1 MAYFYRWQYCDMDF
15 LRHCLKQYS
24 LLLEK
29 IPSAILTEETTG
41 TQMFVTGY
49 LSDCI
54 KRCDDGFDD
63 YTMTALLPEGAATVT
78 LQENRD
84 TVRRLSTRYHG
95 EYAAL
100 LPEMAAYYFSKA
112 GRQRRRDTEQ
122 ALGSRCF
129 AFFDHAYNRMLETQF
144 LRHDFRWVG
153 GEIPS
158 VNHLKT
164 LSDAADLTE
173 ALGQFRRE
181 EYGRRKKHDLSHA
194 KLCTFLETQFG
205 ILYFENRSASYL
217 LQPVSGGFSADD
229 GSTESW
235 LLWRCNRLLG
245 GIALTAERKVCRLF
259 GTDENDRQQVLAA
272 YFCFCRQKGIL
283 FSGEMQLC
291 QPEYPEPL
299 GKDFLPWKW
308 ESGKVTPQLLQ
319 TIADQLRQCAPEQA
333 ADWCW
338 LLGTRLVFTVLPLA
352 KEALAALPQLER
364 DAFFVQAEQFLRETA
379 TALGDQPQPLTKPD
393 FAKLTEQD
401 GKLLPVDS
409 KEKLRRYARLYPT
422 LACTKFP
429 IRQKN
434 GYVWLPEQ
442 PVRQSAKAA
451 SDGITLPE
459 IRRELLLKQL
469 QLPPEKIA
477 LEQVYPL
484 CYEDMGFFSENGSH
498 RKRGE
503 DFLKEAPQL
512 LQDYEA
518 QHGKVLRER
527 YSPEEWD
534 WFRQAAD

>member
-1 MAYFYRWQYCDMDF
+1 MPAG
-15 LRHCLKQYS
+15 
-24 LLLEK
+24 
-29 IPSAILTEETTG
+29 IPRTAGERFPAVEVGVRQGHAAAAANHSRPTAAMCSG
-41 TQMFVTGY
+41 TSCG
-49 LSDCI
+49 L
-54 KRCDDGFDD
+54 
-63 YTMTALLPEGAATVT
+63 
-78 LQENRD
+78 
-84 TVRRLSTRYHG
+84 
-95 EYAAL
+95 
-100 LPEMAAYYFSKA
+100 
-112 GRQRRRDTEQ
+112 
-122 ALGSRCF
+122 
-129 AFFDHAYNRMLETQF
+129 
-144 LRHDFRWVG
+144 
-153 GEIPS
+153 
-158 VNHLKT
+158 
-164 LSDAADLTE
+164 
-173 ALGQFRRE
+173 
-181 EYGRRKKHDLSHA
+181 
-194 KLCTFLETQFG
+194 
-205 ILYFENRSASYL
+205 
-217 LQPVSGGFSADD
+217 
-229 GSTESW
+229 
-235 LLWRCNRLLG
+235 
-245 GIALTAERKVCRLF
+245 
-259 GTDENDRQQVLAA
+259 VLAA
-272 YFCFCRQKGIL
+272 GDTAGI
-283 FSGEMQLC
+283 
-291 QPEYPEPL
+291 Y
-299 GKDFLPWKW
+299 
-308 ESGKVTPQLLQ
+308 
-319 TIADQLRQCAPEQA
+319 CAA
-333 ADWCW
+333 A
-338 LLGTRLVFTVLPLA
+338 G

-379 TALGDQPQPLTKPD
+379 TALGDQPQPLTEPN
-393 FAKLTEQD
+393 FEKLTAQY
-401 GKLLPVDS
+401 GKLLLVDS

>member
-1 MAYFYRWQYCDMDF
+1 
-15 LRHCLKQYS
+15 
-24 LLLEK
+24 
-29 IPSAILTEETTG
+29 
-41 TQMFVTGY
+41 
-49 LSDCI
+49 
-54 KRCDDGFDD
+54 
-63 YTMTALLPEGAATVT
+63 
-78 LQENRD
+78 
-84 TVRRLSTRYHG
+84 
-95 EYAAL
+95 
-100 LPEMAAYYFSKA
+100 
-112 GRQRRRDTEQ
+112 
-122 ALGSRCF
+122 
-129 AFFDHAYNRMLETQF
+129 MLETQF

-259 GTDENDRQQVLAA
+259 GTDENERQQVLAA
-272 YFCFCRQKGIL
+272 YFCFCRQKGFP

-291 QPEYPEPL
+291 QPEYAEPL

-308 ESGKVTPQLLQ
+308 ESGKVTTQLLQ
-319 TIADQLRQCAPEQA
+319 AIADQLRQCVLEQSV
-333 ADWCW
+333 DWCW

-352 KEALAALPQLER
+352 KKALAALPQPER
-364 DAFFVQAEQFLRETA
+364 DAFFVQTEQFLRETA
-379 TALGDQPQPLTKPD
+379 TALGDQPQPLTEPD
-393 FAKLTEQD
+393 FEKLTAQY
-401 GKLLPVDS
+401 GKLLLADS
-409 KEKLRRYARLYPT
+409 AEKLRRYAHLYPT

-442 PVRQSAKAA
+442 PVQQSAESAP
-451 SDGITLPE
+451 DGTTLPAV
-459 IRRELLLKQL
+459 RRELLLKQL

-477 LEQVYPL
+477 LERVYPL

>member
-63 YTMTALLPEGAATVT
+63 YTMTALLPEGTASVT
-78 LQENRD
+78 LQGNGW
-84 TVRRLSTRYHG
+84 TIRRLSTRYHG
-95 EYAAL
+95 KYAAL
-100 LPEMAAYYFSKA
+100 LPEIAAYYFSKA

-129 AFFDHAYNRMLETQF
+129 AFFDYAYNRMLETQF

-259 GTDENDRQQVLAA
+259 GTDKNEQQQVLAA
-272 YFCFCRQKGIL
+272 YFCFCRQKGIP

-393 FAKLTEQD
+393 FAKLTEQY

>member
-1 MAYFYRWQYCDMDF
+1 MVYFYRWQYCDMDF

-41 TQMFVTGY
+41 TQMFVTGF

-63 YTMTALLPEGAATVT
+63 YTMTVLLPKGKTTIT
-78 LQENRD
+78 LQTDGR
-84 TVRRLSTRYHG
+84 TIRHVFTRYHG
-95 EYAAL
+95 KHAAL

-122 ALGSRCF
+122 AMESRCF
-129 AFFDHAYNRMLETQF
+129 AFFDYAYNRMLETQF

-364 DAFFVQAEQFLRETA
+364 DAFFVQAGN
-379 TALGDQPQPLTKPD
+379 GDC
-393 FAKLTEQD
+393 
-401 GKLLPVDS
+401 
-409 KEKLRRYARLYPT
+409 LRRPAAAADGAELRKT
-422 LACTKFP
+422 DGT
-429 IRQKN
+429 
-434 GYVWLPEQ
+434 
-442 PVRQSAKAA
+442 VRQAFASRFQGKAA
-451 SDGITLPE
+451 AVCPPVSHIGMHQVSDTAEKWLCLAAGATSTAISKSCL
-459 IRRELLLKQL
+459 RRHHPAGNPQRTAVETVAIAAGKNCSGTGLSPLL
-469 QLPPEKIA
+469 
-477 LEQVYPL
+477 
-484 CYEDMGFFSENGSH
+484 
-498 RKRGE
+498 
-503 DFLKEAPQL
+503 
-512 LQDYEA
+512 
-518 QHGKVLRER
+518 
-527 YSPEEWD
+527 
-534 WFRQAAD
+534 

>member
-245 GIALTAERKVCRLF
+245 GTALTAERKVCRLF
-259 GTDENDRQQVLAA
+259 GADENERQQVLAA
-272 YFCFCRQKGIL
+272 YFCFCRQKGIP

-379 TALGDQPQPLTKPD
+379 TALGDQPQPLTEPN
-393 FAKLTEQD
+393 FEKLTVQY
-401 GKLLPVDS
+401 GKLLLVDS

>member
-1 MAYFYRWQYCDMDF
+1 MAYSYRWQYCDMDF

-84 TVRRLSTRYHG
+84 TIRRLSTRYRG

-122 ALGSRCF
+122 TLGSRCF
-129 AFFDHAYNRMLETQF
+129 AFFDYAYNRMLETQF

-158 VNHLKT
+158 VNHLET

-181 EYGRRKKHDLSHA
+181 EYDRRKAHDLSHA
-194 KLCTFLETQFG
+194 KLCTFLGTRFG
-205 ILYFENRSASYL
+205 MLYFGSRFVSYL

-245 GIALTAERKVCRLF
+245 GISLTAERKVCRLF
-259 GTDENDRQQVLAA
+259 GTDENERQQVLAA
-272 YFCFCRQKGIL
+272 YFCFCRQKGIS
-283 FSGEMQLC
+283 FSGEVQLC
-291 QPEYPEPL
+291 QPEYAEPL

-319 TIADQLRQCAPEQA
+319 TIADQLGQCASERDT
-333 ADWCW
+333 DWCW

-352 KEALAALPQLER
+352 KEALAALPQPEQ
-364 DAFFVQAEQFLRETA
+364 DAFFAQVEQFLRTTA
-379 TALGDQPQPLTKPD
+379 IALGDQPQPLTEPD
-393 FAKLTEQD
+393 FAKLTEQY
-401 GKLLPVDS
+401 GKLLLVDS

-459 IRRELLLKQL
+459 IRRELLLEQL
-469 QLPPEKIA
+469 QLPPEQIA
-477 LEQVYPL
+477 LEQVYPF
-484 CYEDMGFFSENGSH
+484 CYEDMGFFSENGSC

-503 DFLKEAPQL
+503 DFLKEAQRL
-512 LQDYEA
+512 LQAYEA
-518 QHGKVLRER
+518 AHSAALQAR
-527 YSPEEWD
+527 YTPEEWE

>member
-1 MAYFYRWQYCDMDF
+1 MAYSYRWQYCDIDF

-63 YTMTALLPEGAATVT
+63 YTMTALLPEGTASVT
-78 LQENRD
+78 LQGNGW
-84 TVRRLSTRYHG
+84 TIRRLSTRYHG
-95 EYAAL
+95 KYAAL
-100 LPEMAAYYFSKA
+100 LPEIAAYYFSKA

-129 AFFDHAYNRMLETQF
+129 AFFDYAYNRMLETQF

-245 GIALTAERKVCRLF
+245 GIVLTAERKVCCLF

-379 TALGDQPQPLTKPD
+379 TALGDQPQPLTEPN
-393 FAKLTEQD
+393 FEKLTAQC
-401 GKLLPVDS
+401 GKLLLVDS

>member
-1 MAYFYRWQYCDMDF
+1 MAYSYHWQYCDMDF

-24 LLLEK
+24 LPPEK

-41 TQMFVTGY
+41 TQMFVTEF

-63 YTMTALLPEGAATVT
+63 YTMTVLLPKRKTTIT
-78 LQENRD
+78 LQTDGR
-84 TVRRLSTRYHG
+84 TIRHVFTRYHG
-95 EYAAL
+95 KYAAL

-112 GRQRRRDTEQ
+112 GRQRQRDTEQ
-122 ALGSRCF
+122 ALESRCF
-129 AFFDHAYNRMLETQF
+129 AFFDYAYNRMLETQF

-158 VNHLKT
+158 VNHLET

-181 EYGRRKKHDLSHA
+181 EYDRRKEHYLSHA
-194 KLCTFLETQFG
+194 KLCTFLETRFG
-205 ILYFENRSASYL
+205 MLYFENRFAAYL

-259 GTDENDRQQVLAA
+259 GTDENERQQVLAA
-272 YFCFCRQKGIL
+272 YFCFCRQKGIP

-319 TIADQLRQCAPEQA
+319 AIAGQLERCVPEQA

-352 KEALAALPQLER
+352 KEALTALPQPER
-364 DAFFVQAEQFLRETA
+364 DTFFVQTEQFLRETA
-379 TALGDQPQPLTKPD
+379 TALGNQPQPLTEPD
-393 FAKLTEQD
+393 FEKLTAQY
-401 GKLLPVDS
+401 GKLLLADS
-409 KEKLRRYARLYPT
+409 AEKLRRYARLYPT

-434 GYVWLPEQ
+434 GYVWLPER
-442 PVRQSAKAA
+442 PVQQSAKSAP
-451 SDGITLPE
+451 DGTTLPAV
-459 IRRELLLKQL
+459 RRELLLEQL

-484 CYEDMGFFSENGSH
+484 CYEDMGFFSENGSCC
-498 RKRGE
+498 KRGE

-518 QHGKVLRER
+518 QHGKVLQER

>member
-49 LSDCI
+49 FSDCI

-63 YTMTALLPEGAATVT
+63 YTMTALLPEGTASVT
-78 LQENRD
+78 LQGNGW
-84 TVRRLSTRYHG
+84 TIRRLSTRYHG
-95 EYAAL
+95 KYAAL
-100 LPEMAAYYFSKA
+100 LPEIAAYYFSKA

-129 AFFDHAYNRMLETQF
+129 AFFDYAYNRMLETQF

-352 KEALAALPQLER
+352 KKALAALPQPEQ
-364 DAFFVQAEQFLRETA
+364 DAFFVQSPFHGESPLSGEPHLLHFMLLRNLNQHI
-379 TALGDQPQPLTKPD
+379 LGISFVPVSECEIPAQRAPRSSRGWCRSDGTGSADTPPAPAHPLVP
-393 FAKLTEQD
+393 A
-401 GKLLPVDS
+401 
-409 KEKLRRYARLYPT
+409 AR
-422 LACTKFP
+422 
-429 IRQKN
+429 IRQWRCCK
-434 GYVWLPEQ
+434 GQRCV
-442 PVRQSAKAA
+442 PVRRKS
-451 SDGITLPE
+451 
-459 IRRELLLKQL
+459 R
-469 QLPPEKIA
+469 PP
-477 LEQVYPL
+477 
-484 CYEDMGFFSENGSH
+484 
-498 RKRGE
+498 
-503 DFLKEAPQL
+503 
-512 LQDYEA
+512 
-518 QHGKVLRER
+518 HGAESGR
-527 YSPEEWD
+527 
-534 WFRQAAD
+534 

>member
-1 MAYFYRWQYCDMDF
+1 MAYSYRWQYCDIDF

-63 YTMTALLPEGAATVT
+63 YTMTALLPEGTATVT
-78 LQENRD
+78 LQGNGW

-100 LPEMAAYYFSKA
+100 LPEMAAYYFSKD
-112 GRQRRRDTEQ
+112 GRQQRRDTEQ
-122 ALGSRCF
+122 ALESRCF
-129 AFFDHAYNRMLETQF
+129 AFFDYAYNRMLETQF

-158 VNHLKT
+158 VNQLES
-164 LSDAADLTE
+164 LSDAAGLTE

-205 ILYFENRSASYL
+205 MLYFENWSASYL

-229 GSTESW
+229 GSMESW

-259 GTDENDRQQVLAA
+259 GTDENDQQQVLAA
-272 YFCFCRQKGIL
+272 YFCFCRQKGIP

-308 ESGKVTPQLLQ
+308 ESGKVAPQLLQ
-319 TIADQLRQCAPEQA
+319 AIADQLRQCVPERDT
-333 ADWCW
+333 DWCW

-352 KEALAALPQLER
+352 KEALAALPQPER
-364 DAFFVQAEQFLRETA
+364 DAFFVQAEQFLREAA
-379 TALGDQPQPLTKPD
+379 TALDDQPQPLTEPD
-393 FAKLTEQD
+393 FEKLTAQY
-401 GKLLPVDS
+401 GKLLLVDS
-409 KEKLRRYARLYPT
+409 AEKLKRYARLYPT
-422 LACTKFP
+422 LACDKFP

-451 SDGITLPE
+451 SDGTTLPE
-459 IRRELLLKQL
+459 IRRELLLEQL

-484 CYEDMGFFSENGSH
+484 CYEDMGFFSENGSCC
-498 RKRGE
+498 KRGK

-518 QHGKVLRER
+518 QHGKVLREQ

>member
-1 MAYFYRWQYCDMDF
+1 MAYSYRWQYCDIDF

-63 YTMTALLPEGAATVT
+63 YTMTALLPEGTASVT
-78 LQENRD
+78 LQGNGW
-84 TVRRLSTRYHG
+84 TIRRLSTRYHG
-95 EYAAL
+95 KYAAL
-100 LPEMAAYYFSKA
+100 LPEIAAYYFSKA

-129 AFFDHAYNRMLETQF
+129 AFFDYAYNRMLETQF

-259 GTDENDRQQVLAA
+259 GTDENERQQVLAA
-272 YFCFCRQKGIL
+272 YFCFCRQKGIP

-291 QPEYPEPL
+291 QPKYTEPL

-319 TIADQLRQCAPEQA
+319 AIADQLRQCMLEQSV
-333 ADWCW
+333 DWCW

-352 KEALAALPQLER
+352 KEALAALPQPER
-364 DAFFVQAEQFLRETA
+364 DTFFVQTEQFLRETA
-379 TALGDQPQPLTKPD
+379 TALGDQPQPLTEPD
-393 FAKLTEQD
+393 FEKLTAQY
-401 GKLLPVDS
+401 GKLLLADS
-409 KEKLRRYARLYPT
+409 AEKLRRYARLYPT

-442 PVRQSAKAA
+442 PVQQSAKSAP
-451 SDGITLPE
+451 DGTTLPAV
-459 IRRELLLKQL
+459 RRE
-469 QLPPEKIA
+469 
-477 LEQVYPL
+477 
-484 CYEDMGFFSENGSH
+484 
-498 RKRGE
+498 
-503 DFLKEAPQL
+503 
-512 LQDYEA
+512 
-518 QHGKVLRER
+518 
-527 YSPEEWD
+527 
-534 WFRQAAD
+534 

>member
-393 FAKLTEQD
+393 FAKLTEQY

>member
-1 MAYFYRWQYCDMDF
+1 MAYSYRWQYCDINF

-63 YTMTALLPEGAATVT
+63 YTMTALLPEGTASVT
-78 LQENRD
+78 LQGNGW
-84 TVRRLSTRYHG
+84 TIRRLSTRYHG
-95 EYAAL
+95 KYAAL
-100 LPEMAAYYFSKA
+100 LPEIAAYYFSKA

-158 VNHLKT
+158 VNHLET
-164 LSDAADLTE
+164 LSDAAGLTE

-181 EYGRRKKHDLSHA
+181 EYDRRKKHDLSHA

-205 ILYFENRSASYL
+205 VLYFDNRSASYL

-259 GTDENDRQQVLAA
+259 GTDENERQQVLAA
-272 YFCFCRQKGIL
+272 YFCFCRQKGIP

-291 QPEYPEPL
+291 QPEYAEPL

-319 TIADQLRQCAPEQA
+319 AIADQLRQCIPEQA

-338 LLGTRLVFTVLPLA
+338 LLGTRLVFIVLPLA
-352 KEALAALPQLER
+352 KEALAALPQPER

-379 TALGDQPQPLTKPD
+379 TALGDQPQPLTEPD
-393 FAKLTEQD
+393 FEKLTAQYS
-401 GKLLPVDS
+401 KLLPVDS

-429 IRQKN
+429 IRQKS

-442 PVRQSAKAA
+442 PVQQSAEDTP
-451 SDGITLPE
+451 DGTTLPAV
-459 IRRELLLKQL
+459 RRELLLKQL
-469 QLPPEKIA
+469 QLPPEKID

-484 CYEDMGFFSENGSH
+484 CYEEMGFFSENGSC
-498 RKRGE
+498 RKRGK

>member
-84 TVRRLSTRYHG
+84 TIRRLSTRYRG

-122 ALGSRCF
+122 TLGSRCF
-129 AFFDHAYNRMLETQF
+129 AFFDYAYNRMLETQF

-158 VNHLKT
+158 VNHLET
-164 LSDAADLTE
+164 LSDAAGLTE

-181 EYGRRKKHDLSHA
+181 EYDRRKKHDLSHA

-259 GTDENDRQQVLAA
+259 GTDENERQQVLAA
-272 YFCFCRQKGIL
+272 YFCFCRQKGIS
-283 FSGEMQLC
+283 FSGEVQLC
-291 QPEYPEPL
+291 QPEYAEPL

-319 TIADQLRQCAPEQA
+319 TIADQLGQCASERDT
-333 ADWCW
+333 DWCW

-352 KEALAALPQLER
+352 EDALAALPQPER

-379 TALGDQPQPLTKPD
+379 TALGDQPQPLTEPN
-393 FAKLTEQD
+393 FEKLTAQY
-401 GKLLPVDS
+401 GKLLLVDS

-442 PVRQSAKAA
+442 PVRQSAKAV

-503 DFLKEAPQL
+503 DFLKQAQQL
-512 LQDYEA
+512 LQAYEA
-518 QHGKVLRER
+518 THSAALQAR
-527 YSPEEWD
+527 YTPEEWD

>member
-1 MAYFYRWQYCDMDF
+1 MAYSYRWQYCDIDF

-63 YTMTALLPEGAATVT
+63 YTMTALLPEGTASVT
-78 LQENRD
+78 LQGNGW
-84 TVRRLSTRYHG
+84 TIRRLSTRYHG
-95 EYAAL
+95 KYAAL
-100 LPEMAAYYFSKA
+100 LPEIAAYYFSKA

-129 AFFDHAYNRMLETQF
+129 AFFDYAYNRMLETQF

-272 YFCFCRQKGIL
+272 YFCFCRQK
-283 FSGEMQLC
+283 
-291 QPEYPEPL
+291 
-299 GKDFLPWKW
+299 
-308 ESGKVTPQLLQ
+308 LQ

-379 TALGDQPQPLTKPD
+379 TALGDQPQPLTEPN
-393 FAKLTEQD
+393 FEKLTAQY
-401 GKLLPVDS
+401 GKLLLVDS

>member
-1 MAYFYRWQYCDMDF
+1 MAYSYRWQYCDIDF
-15 LRHCLKQYS
+15 LQHCLKQYS

-63 YTMTALLPEGAATVT
+63 YTMTALLPEGTASVT
-78 LQENRD
+78 LQGNGW
-84 TVRRLSTRYHG
+84 TIRRLSTRYHG
-95 EYAAL
+95 KYAAL
-100 LPEMAAYYFSKA
+100 LPEIAAYYFSKA

-129 AFFDHAYNRMLETQF
+129 AFFDYAYNRMLETQF

-299 GKDFLPWKW
+299 GKDFLSWKW

-379 TALGDQPQPLTKPD
+379 TALGDQPQPLTEPN
-393 FAKLTEQD
+393 FEKLTAQY
-401 GKLLPVDS
+401 GKLLLVDS

-459 IRRELLLKQL
+459 IRRELLLEQL

-484 CYEDMGFFSENGSH
+484 CYEDMGFFSENGSY

-503 DFLKEAPQL
+503 DFLKEAQRL
-512 LQDYEA
+512 LQAYEA
-518 QHGKVLRER
+518 AHSAALQAR
-527 YSPEEWD
+527 YTPEEWD

>member
-1 MAYFYRWQYCDMDF
+1 MAYSYRWQYCDIDF

-63 YTMTALLPEGAATVT
+63 YTMTALLPEGTASVT
-78 LQENRD
+78 LQGNGW
-84 TVRRLSTRYHG
+84 TIRRLSTRYHG
-95 EYAAL
+95 KYAAL
-100 LPEMAAYYFSKA
+100 LPEIAAYYFSKA

-129 AFFDHAYNRMLETQF
+129 AFFDYAYNRMLETQF

-393 FAKLTEQD
+393 FAKLTEQY
-401 GKLLPVDS
+401 GKLLLVDS

-484 CYEDMGFFSENGSH
+484 CYEDMGFFSENGSY

-503 DFLKEAPQL
+503 DFLKQAQQL
-512 LQDYEA
+512 LQAYEA
-518 QHGKVLRER
+518 TYSAALQAR
-527 YSPEEWD
+527 YTPEEWD

>member
-1 MAYFYRWQYCDMDF
+1 MAYSYRWQYCDIDF
-15 LRHCLKQYS
+15 LRHCLKQYN

-63 YTMTALLPEGAATVT
+63 YTMTALLPEGTASVT
-78 LQENRD
+78 LQGNGW
-84 TVRRLSTRYHG
+84 TIRRLSTRYHG
-95 EYAAL
+95 KYAAL
-100 LPEMAAYYFSKA
+100 LPEIAAYYFSKA

-129 AFFDHAYNRMLETQF
+129 AFFDYAYNRMLETQF

-235 LLWRCNRLLG
+235 LL
-245 GIALTAERKVCRLF
+245 
-259 GTDENDRQQVLAA
+259 
-272 YFCFCRQKGIL
+272 
-283 FSGEMQLC
+283 
-291 QPEYPEPL
+291 
-299 GKDFLPWKW
+299 
-308 ESGKVTPQLLQ
+308 
-319 TIADQLRQCAPEQA
+319 
-333 ADWCW
+333 
-338 LLGTRLVFTVLPLA
+338 GTRLVFTVLPLA

-379 TALGDQPQPLTKPD
+379 TALGDQPQPLTEPN
-393 FAKLTEQD
+393 FEKLTAQY
-401 GKLLPVDS
+401 GKLLLVDS

>member
-41 TQMFVTGY
+41 TQMFVTEF

-129 AFFDHAYNRMLETQF
+129 AFFDHAYNRMLDTQF

-393 FAKLTEQD
+393 FAKLTEQY

>member
-235 LLWRCNRLLG
+235 LLWRCDRLLG
-245 GIALTAERKVCRLF
+245 GIALTAEGKVCRLF
-259 GTDENDRQQVLAA
+259 GTNENERQQVLAA
-272 YFCFCRQKGIL
+272 YFCFCRQKGVP

-291 QPEYPEPL
+291 QPEYAEPL
-299 GKDFLPWKW
+299 GKDFLPWKR

-379 TALGDQPQPLTKPD
+379 TALGDQPQPLTEPN
-393 FAKLTEQD
+393 FEKLTAQY
-401 GKLLPVDS
+401 GKLLLVDS

>member
-1 MAYFYRWQYCDMDF
+1 MAYSYRWQYCDMDF

-84 TVRRLSTRYHG
+84 TIRRLSTRYRG

-129 AFFDHAYNRMLETQF
+129 AFFDYAYNRMLETQF

-158 VNHLKT
+158 VNHLET

-194 KLCTFLETQFG
+194 KLCTFLETRFG
-205 ILYFENRSASYL
+205 MLYFGSRFVSYL

-245 GIALTAERKVCRLF
+245 GIALTAEGKVCRLF

-283 FSGEMQLC
+283 FSEEMQLF

-319 TIADQLRQCAPEQA
+319 TIADQLRQCAPERDT
-333 ADWCW
+333 DWCW
-338 LLGTRLVFTVLPLA
+338 LLGTRLAFTVLPLA
-352 KEALAALPQLER
+352 EDALAALPQPEQ
-364 DAFFVQAEQFLRETA
+364 DAFFAQVEQFLRTTA
-379 TALGDQPQPLTKPD
+379 IALGDQPQPLTEPD
-393 FAKLTEQD
+393 FEKLTAQYS
-401 GKLLPVDS
+401 KLFLADS
-409 KEKLRRYARLYPT
+409 AEKLRRYARLYPT
-422 LACTKFP
+422 LACDKFP

-451 SDGITLPE
+451 SDSTALPE
-459 IRRELLLKQL
+459 IRRELLLEQL
-469 QLPPEKIA
+469 QLPPEQIA

-484 CYEDMGFFSENGSH
+484 CYEDMGFFSENGSCC
-498 RKRGE
+498 KRGE

-512 LQDYEA
+512 LQDYET
-518 QHGKVLRER
+518 QHRKVLREQ
-527 YSPEEWD
+527 YSPEEWE
-534 WFRQAAD
+534 WFRQVDY

>member
-1 MAYFYRWQYCDMDF
+1 MAYSYRWQYCDMDF

-63 YTMTALLPEGAATVT
+63 YTMTALLPEGTASVT
-78 LQENRD
+78 LQGNGW
-84 TVRRLSTRYHG
+84 TIRRLSTRYHG
-95 EYAAL
+95 KYAAL
-100 LPEMAAYYFSKA
+100 LPEIAAYYFSKA

-129 AFFDHAYNRMLETQF
+129 AFFDYAYNRMLETQF

-319 TIADQLRQCAPEQA
+319 TIADQLRQCMLEQSV
-333 ADWCW
+333 DWCW

-352 KEALAALPQLER
+352 KKALAALPQPEQ

-379 TALGDQPQPLTKPD
+379 TTLGDQPQPLTEPD
-393 FAKLTEQD
+393 FEKLTAQYS
-401 GKLLPVDS
+401 KLLLADS
-409 KEKLRRYARLYPT
+409 AEKLRRYARLYPT

-429 IRQKN
+429 IRQKS
-434 GYVWLPEQ
+434 GYVWLPER
-442 PVRQSAKAA
+442 PVQQSAEYAP
-451 SDGITLPE
+451 DGTTLPAV
-459 IRRELLLKQL
+459 RRELLLEQL

>member
-1 MAYFYRWQYCDMDF
+1 MAYSYRWQYCDIDF

-29 IPSAILTEETTG
+29 IPSAILTEEATG

-63 YTMTALLPEGAATVT
+63 YTMTALLPEGTASVT
-78 LQENRD
+78 LQGNGW
-84 TVRRLSTRYHG
+84 TIRRLSTRYHG
-95 EYAAL
+95 KYAAL
-100 LPEMAAYYFSKA
+100 LPEIAAYYFSKA

-129 AFFDHAYNRMLETQF
+129 AFFDYAYNRMLETQF

-181 EYGRRKKHDLSHA
+181 EYDRRKAHDPSHA
-194 KLCTFLETQFG
+194 KLCTFLETHFG
-205 ILYFENRSASYL
+205 MLYFGSRFVSYL

-235 LLWRCNRLLG
+235 LLWRCDRLLG
-245 GIALTAERKVCRLF
+245 GIALTAEGKVCRLF
-259 GTDENDRQQVLAA
+259 GTNENERQQVLAA
-272 YFCFCRQKGIL
+272 YFCFCRQKGVP

-291 QPEYPEPL
+291 QPEYAEPL
-299 GKDFLPWKW
+299 GKDFLPWKR

-319 TIADQLRQCAPEQA
+319 TIADQLRQCMLEQSV
-333 ADWCW
+333 DWCW

-352 KEALAALPQLER
+352 KKALAALPQPEQ

-379 TALGDQPQPLTKPD
+379 TALGDQPQPLTEPN
-393 FAKLTEQD
+393 FEKLTAQY
-401 GKLLPVDS
+401 GKLLLVDS

>member
-1 MAYFYRWQYCDMDF
+1 MAYSYRWQYCDIDF

-63 YTMTALLPEGAATVT
+63 YTMTALLPEGTASVT
-78 LQENRD
+78 LQGNGW
-84 TVRRLSTRYHG
+84 TIRRLSTRYHG
-95 EYAAL
+95 KYAAL
-100 LPEMAAYYFSKA
+100 LPEIAAYYFSKA

-129 AFFDHAYNRMLETQF
+129 AFFDYAYNRMLETQF

-259 GTDENDRQQVLAA
+259 GTDKNDRQQVLAA

-319 TIADQLRQCAPEQA
+319 AIADQLRQCMLEQSV
-333 ADWCW
+333 DWCW

-352 KEALAALPQLER
+352 KEALAALPQPER
-364 DAFFVQAEQFLRETA
+364 DTFFVQTEQFLRETA
-379 TALGDQPQPLTKPD
+379 TALGDQPQPLTEPN
-393 FAKLTEQD
+393 FEKLTAQY
-401 GKLLPVDS
+401 GKLLLVDS

-534 WFRQAAD
+534 WFLQAAD

>member
-1 MAYFYRWQYCDMDF
+1 MDD
-15 LRHCLKQYS
+15 S
-24 LLLEK
+24 
-29 IPSAILTEETTG
+29 PS
-41 TQMFVTGY
+41 FH
-49 LSDCI
+49 
-54 KRCDDGFDD
+54 
-63 YTMTALLPEGAATVT
+63 
-78 LQENRD
+78 
-84 TVRRLSTRYHG
+84 RYHG
-95 EYAAL
+95 KYAAL
-100 LPEMAAYYFSKA
+100 LPEIAAYFSKA

-129 AFFDHAYNRMLETQF
+129 AFFDYAYNRMLETQF

-235 LLWRCNRLLG
+235 LLWRCNRLLEA
-245 GIALTAERKVCRLF
+245 ALPL
-259 GTDENDRQQVLAA
+259 QQSEKCAA
-272 YFCFCRQKGIL
+272 CLELTKTIGSRYWQHTSLLPAKGIL
-283 FSGEMQLC
+283 FSERDAAVPAGI
-291 QPEYPEPL
+291 PRTA

-364 DAFFVQAEQFLRETA
+364 DAFLVQAEQFLRETA
-379 TALGDQPQPLTKPD
+379 TALGDQPQPLTEPN
-393 FAKLTEQD
+393 FEKLTAQY
-401 GKLLPVDS
+401 GKLLLVDS

-469 QLPPEKIA
+469 QLPPEK
-477 LEQVYPL
+477 LLWNGLSPL
-484 CYEDMGFFSENGSH
+484 
-498 RKRGE
+498 
-503 DFLKEAPQL
+503 L
-512 LQDYEA
+512 
-518 QHGKVLRER
+518 
-527 YSPEEWD
+527 
-534 WFRQAAD
+534 

>member
-1 MAYFYRWQYCDMDF
+1 MAYSYRWQYCDMDF

-29 IPSAILTEETTG
+29 IPSAIFTEETTG
-41 TQMFVTGY
+41 TQMFVTEF

-63 YTMTALLPEGAATVT
+63 YTMTVLLPKGKTTIT
-78 LQENRD
+78 LQTDGR
-84 TVRRLSTRYHG
+84 TIRHVFTRYHG

-122 ALGSRCF
+122 ALRSRCF
-129 AFFDHAYNRMLETQF
+129 AFFDHAYNKMLETQF

-158 VNHLKT
+158 VNHLET

-181 EYGRRKKHDLSHA
+181 EYDRRKKHDLFHA

-205 ILYFENRSASYL
+205 VLYFDNRSASYL

-259 GTDENDRQQVLAA
+259 GANENEQQQVLAA
-272 YFCFCRQKGIL
+272 YFCFCRQKGIP

-291 QPEYPEPL
+291 QPEYAEPL

-308 ESGKVTPQLLQ
+308 ESDKVTPQLLQ
-319 TIADQLRQCAPEQA
+319 AIADQLRQCVPEQA

-352 KEALAALPQLER
+352 KEALAALPQPER
-364 DAFFVQAEQFLRETA
+364 DTFFVQAEQFLRETA
-379 TALGDQPQPLTKPD
+379 TALGDQPQPLTEPD
-393 FAKLTEQD
+393 FEKLTAQYS
-401 GKLLPVDS
+401 KLLPVDS
-409 KEKLRRYARLYPT
+409 KEKLQRYARLYPT

-429 IRQKN
+429 IQQKN

-442 PVRQSAKAA
+442 PVRQSAEDAP
-451 SDGITLPE
+451 DGTTLPAV
-459 IRRELLLKQL
+459 RRELLLKQL

-498 RKRGE
+498 RKRGK

-512 LQDYEA
+512 LQDYET
-518 QHGKVLRER
+518 QHGKVLWER
-527 YSPEEWD
+527 YSPEEWE

>member
-1 MAYFYRWQYCDMDF
+1 MAYSYRWQYCDIDF

-63 YTMTALLPEGAATVT
+63 YTMTVLLPKRKTTIT
-78 LQENRD
+78 LQTDGR
-84 TVRRLSTRYHG
+84 TIRHVFTRYHG
-95 EYAAL
+95 KHAAL

-112 GRQRRRDTEQ
+112 GRQRQRDTEQ
-122 ALGSRCF
+122 ALGIRCF
-129 AFFDHAYNRMLETQF
+129 AFFDHVYNRMLETQF
-144 LRHDFRWVG
+144 FRHDFRWVG

-158 VNHLKT
+158 VNHLET
-164 LSDAADLTE
+164 LSDAAGLTE

-181 EYGRRKKHDLSHA
+181 EYDRRKKHDLSHA

-205 ILYFENRSASYL
+205 VLYFDNRSASYL

-245 GIALTAERKVCRLF
+245 GIALTAERKICRLF
-259 GTDENDRQQVLAA
+259 GTDENEQQQVLAA
-272 YFCFCRQKGIL
+272 YFCFCRQKGIP

-291 QPEYPEPL
+291 QPEYAEPL

-319 TIADQLRQCAPEQA
+319 AIADQLRQCVPEQA

-352 KEALAALPQLER
+352 KEALTALPQPER
-364 DAFFVQAEQFLRETA
+364 DTFFVQTEQFLRETA
-379 TALGDQPQPLTKPD
+379 TALGNQPQPLTEPD
-393 FAKLTEQD
+393 FEKLTAQY
-401 GKLLPVDS
+401 GKLLLADS
-409 KEKLRRYARLYPT
+409 AEKLRRYARLYPT
-422 LACTKFP
+422 LACGKFS

-442 PVRQSAKAA
+442 LVQQSAESAPD
-451 SDGITLPE
+451 STTLPAV
-459 IRRELLLKQL
+459 RRELLLEQL

-484 CYEDMGFFSENGSH
+484 CYEDMGFFSENGSYC
-498 RKRGE
+498 KRGE
-503 DFLKEAPQL
+503 DFLQEAPQL

>member
-393 FAKLTEQD
+393 FAKLTEQY

-527 YSPEEWD
+527 SSPEEWD

>member
-1 MAYFYRWQYCDMDF
+1 MKA
-15 LRHCLKQYS
+15 
-24 LLLEK
+24 LLALEDGFVLEGRSFTGPCEGGGEV
-29 IPSAILTEETTG
+29 IFNTGMTGYQEILTDPSYYG
-41 TQMFVTGY
+41 QMV
-49 LSDCI
+49 C
-54 KRCDDGFDD
+54 
-63 YTMTALLPEGAATVT
+63 MTWPLIG
-78 LQENRD
+78 N
-84 TVRRLSTRYHG
+84 
-95 EYAAL
+95 
-100 LPEMAAYYFSKA
+100 
-112 GRQRRRDTEQ
+112 
-122 ALGSRCF
+122 
-129 AFFDHAYNRMLETQF
+129 
-144 LRHDFRWVG
+144 
-153 GEIPS
+153 
-158 VNHLKT
+158 
-164 LSDAADLTE
+164 
-173 ALGQFRRE
+173 
-181 EYGRRKKHDLSHA
+181 YG
-194 KLCTFLETQFG
+194 
-205 ILYFENRSASYL
+205 IN
-217 LQPVSGGFSADD
+217 
-229 GSTESW
+229 
-235 LLWRCNRLLG
+235 
-245 GIALTAERKVCRLF
+245 AE
-259 GTDENDRQQVLAA
+259 D
-272 YFCFCRQKGIL
+272 
-283 FSGEMQLC
+283 M
-291 QPEYPEPL
+291 
-299 GKDFLPWKW
+299 

-393 FAKLTEQD
+393 FAKLTEQY

-498 RKRGE
+498 RNRGE

>member
-1 MAYFYRWQYCDMDF
+1 MAYSYRWQYCDMDF
-15 LRHCLKQYS
+15 LRHCLKKYS

-41 TQMFVTGY
+41 TQMFVTEF

-393 FAKLTEQD
+393 FAKLTEQY

>member
-1 MAYFYRWQYCDMDF
+1 MAYSYRWQYCDMDF
-15 LRHCLKQYS
+15 LRYCLKQYS

-63 YTMTALLPEGAATVT
+63 YTMTALLPEGTASVT
-78 LQENRD
+78 LQGNGW
-84 TVRRLSTRYHG
+84 TIRRLSTRYHG
-95 EYAAL
+95 KYAAL
-100 LPEMAAYYFSKA
+100 LPEIAAYYFSKA

-129 AFFDHAYNRMLETQF
+129 AFFDYAYNRMLETQF

-181 EYGRRKKHDLSHA
+181 EYDRRKAHDPSHA
-194 KLCTFLETQFG
+194 KLCTFLETHFG
-205 ILYFENRSASYL
+205 MLYFGSRFVSYL

-235 LLWRCNRLLG
+235 LLWRCDRLLG
-245 GIALTAERKVCRLF
+245 GIALTAEGKVCRLF
-259 GTDENDRQQVLAA
+259 GTNENERQQVLAA
-272 YFCFCRQKGIL
+272 YFCFCRQKGVP

-291 QPEYPEPL
+291 QPEYAEPL

-379 TALGDQPQPLTKPD
+379 TALGDQPQPLTEPN
-393 FAKLTEQD
+393 FEKLTAQY
-401 GKLLPVDS
+401 GKLLLADS
-409 KEKLRRYARLYPT
+409 AEKLRRYARLYPT

-429 IRQKN
+429 IRQKS

-451 SDGITLPE
+451 SDGTTLPE
-459 IRRELLLKQL
+459 IRRELLLEQL

>member
-1 MAYFYRWQYCDMDF
+1 MAYSYRWQYCDMDF

-24 LLLEK
+24 LLPEK
-29 IPSAILTEETTG
+29 IPSAILMEETTG

-63 YTMTALLPEGAATVT
+63 YTMTVLLPKRKTTIT
-78 LQENRD
+78 LQTDGR
-84 TVRRLSTRYHG
+84 TIRRLSTRYRG
-95 EYAAL
+95 KYAAL

-122 ALGSRCF
+122 ALESRCF
-129 AFFDHAYNRMLETQF
+129 AFFDYAYNRMLETQF

-158 VNHLKT
+158 VNHLET

-173 ALGQFRRE
+173 ALEQFRRE
-181 EYGRRKKHDLSHA
+181 EYDRRKEHYLSHA
-194 KLCTFLETQFG
+194 KLCTFLETRFG
-205 ILYFENRSASYL
+205 MLYFENRFAAYL

-245 GIALTAERKVCRLF
+245 GIALTAERKVGRLF
-259 GTDENDRQQVLAA
+259 GTDENERQQVLAA
-272 YFCFCRQKGIL
+272 YFCFCRQKGIP

-319 TIADQLRQCAPEQA
+319 AIAGQLERCVPEQDT
-333 ADWCW
+333 DWCW

-352 KEALAALPQLER
+352 KEALAALPQPER
-364 DAFFVQAEQFLRETA
+364 DAFFVQAEQFLRKTA
-379 TALGDQPQPLTKPD
+379 VALGDQPQPLTETD
-393 FAKLTEQD
+393 FEKLTAQY
-401 GKLLPVDS
+401 GKLLLVDS

-422 LACTKFP
+422 LACTRFP
-429 IRQKN
+429 IRQKS
-434 GYVWLPEQ
+434 GYVWLPER
-442 PVRQSAKAA
+442 PVQQSAESAPD
-451 SDGITLPE
+451 STTLPAV
-459 IRRELLLKQL
+459 RRESLLKQL
-469 QLPPEKIA
+469 QLSPEKIA

-484 CYEDMGFFSENGSH
+484 CYEDMGFFSENGSCC
-498 RKRGE
+498 KRGE

-512 LQDYEA
+512 LQDYET
-518 QHGKVLRER
+518 QHGKVLQER

>member
-1 MAYFYRWQYCDMDF
+1 MAYSYHWQYCDMDF

-63 YTMTALLPEGAATVT
+63 YTMTALLPEGTASVT
-78 LQENRD
+78 LQGNGW
-84 TVRRLSTRYHG
+84 TIRRLSTRYHG
-95 EYAAL
+95 KYAAL
-100 LPEMAAYYFSKA
+100 LPEIAAYYFSKA

-122 ALGSRCF
+122 ALESRCF
-129 AFFDHAYNRMLETQF
+129 AFFDYAYNRMLETQF

-181 EYGRRKKHDLSHA
+181 EYDRRKAHDPSHA
-194 KLCTFLETQFG
+194 KLCTFLETHFG
-205 ILYFENRSASYL
+205 MLYFGSRFVSYL

-235 LLWRCNRLLG
+235 LLWRCDRLLG
-245 GIALTAERKVCRLF
+245 GIALTAEGKVCRLF
-259 GTDENDRQQVLAA
+259 GTNENDRQQVLAA

-393 FAKLTEQD
+393 FAKLTEQY